1 MLGHMLVFFL
11 FLILLDLLSLLSVKA
26 LGKMSRFMVQAM
38 RVQLEVLPK
47 LSHRSW
53 SRARKTVQLK
63 GRGCQAG
70 RQMVLV

>member
-38 RVQLEVLPK
+38 RVQL
-47 LSHRSW
+47 
-53 SRARKTVQLK
+53 
-63 GRGCQAG
+63 
-70 RQMVLV
+70 